1 MTDIDLVSNIKTRLG
16 ITGNYHDDL
25 LAAHAADVKEFL
37 IGAGVSEEIV
47 NSEKSV
53 GVITRGVSDL
63 WDYGS
68 GNGKFS
74 QTFNQM
80 AIQLA
85 LRS

>member
-1 MTDIDLVSNIKTRLG
+1 MAELNVVSEIKTRLG

-47 NSEKSV
+47 NGAKSV

-63 WDYGS
+63 WNYGS
-68 GNGKFS
+68 GDGKFS
-74 QTFNQM
+74 QTFFQM
-80 AIQLA
+80 ATQLA